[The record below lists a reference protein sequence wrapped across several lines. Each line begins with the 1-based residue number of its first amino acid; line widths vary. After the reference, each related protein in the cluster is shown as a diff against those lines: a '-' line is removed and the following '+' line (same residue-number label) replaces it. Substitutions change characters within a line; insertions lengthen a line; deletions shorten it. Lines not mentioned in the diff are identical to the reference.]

1 MCQFSPPLRSQSH
14 PIGNS
19 PHVYLDPLLSGSRL
33 CMALTLA
40 LRVCV
45 KSQPSFH
52 TRVSLSSSW
61 WFSFPFI
68 FVLCLF
74 PVWLCGNVFLIFC
87 RCSCFTFVF
96 LVKEECR
103 DAGALLC
110 VTHPGTWPTF
120 RPLLR
125 VFTSK
130 WSWNIQDTSSL
141 TMFHICCRSGGQLLS
156 FFSRVLARKVEFSCY
171 LGIFLLRSPLLFFS
185 VPSLCLFFEGRND
198 YCKLVQF
205 LLT

>member
-1 MCQFSPPLRSQSH
+1 MNAVTNSFCFCWLALSSPRTFNQFHSRSDSNAYFYVGWTAKQEQLKFQAAPSRAHLRASWENDCLAKDNAPFLFVYFSRFTYHSFLASSSSFALFMCQFSPPLRSQSH

-61 WFSFPFI
+61 WFSFLFI

-74 PVWLCGNVFLIFC
+74 PVFG
-87 RCSCFTFVF
+87 
-96 LVKEECR
+96 
-103 DAGALLC
+103 C
-110 VTHPGTWPTF
+110 VE
-120 RPLLR
+120 
-125 VFTSK
+125 
-130 WSWNIQDTSSL
+130 
-141 TMFHICCRSGGQLLS
+141 MFS
-156 FFSRVLARKVEFSCY
+156 
-171 LGIFLLRSPLLFFS
+171 
-185 VPSLCLFFEGRND
+185 
-198 YCKLVQF
+198 
-205 LLT
+205 